1 MIGAGRLL
9 AVVPAR
15 GNSKGLPGKNIR
27 SLAGLPLIAH
37 SILLAK
43 MCPEIDRC
51 VVSTDSDEIAETA
64 KRHGG
69 DVPFKRPAELA
80 QSETSMWPVIRHA
93 LETIESQ
100 EAKPYE
106 FVALLDPTS
115 PTRLP
120 EDVREACRLL
130 AARPDAD
137 GIVAV
142 SKPHYSPIWHTVVD
156 RAGWMSDFVP
166 DAGNV
171 ARRQDVQDVFQIN
184 GLLYIWKAE
193 FIRAHAEGWR
203 GAGKHLMLPV
213 PEGRATSIDDLE
225 QFDRM
230 QVLVRGG
237 AIKLPWIERE
247 TAP

>member
-15 GNSKGLPGKNIR
+15 GSSKGLPGKNIR
-27 SLAGLPLIAH
+27 PMAGLPLIAH
-37 SILLAK
+37 SIMLAK
-43 MCPEIDRC
+43 MCPQIDRC
-51 VVSTDSDEIAETA
+51 IVSTDSEEIAETA
-64 KRHGG
+64 RRHGG
-69 DVPFKRPAELA
+69 DVPFMRPAELA
-80 QSETSMWPVIRHA
+80 QSDTSMWPVIRHA
-93 LETIESQ
+93 LATIEGQ
-100 EAKPYE
+100 EGRRYD

-120 EDVREACRLL
+120 EDVREACRRLEET
-130 AARPDAD
+130 PDAD

-156 RAGWMSDFVP
+156 RAGWMSDFVQ
-166 DAGNV
+166 DAGRL
-171 ARRQDVQDVFQIN
+171 ARRQDVRDVYQIN

-193 FIRAHAEGWR
+193 FVRARADGWR
-203 GAGKHLMLPV
+203 DAGKHLMLLV

-225 QFDRM
+225 QFERM
-230 QVLVRGG
+230 QVLIRGG

-247 TAP
+247 EAP